1 MEQEDLNAQETNE
14 TKIDVSIKKP
24 LFYLITNI
32 GIVLLRK
39 MFVIFYYFT
48 YVKGKNSMYLK
59 PWQYFVDETTFAVK
73 EFQLF
78 FTDKQQ
84 PLYISGRLLFLIA
97 ITCIFIFIIYTL
109 IKKNFDDKKNKMF
122 LTLTIV
128 HFILMVWFVT
138 TFYFVRLI

>member
-1 MEQEDLNAQETNE
+1 MEQEDLNVQETNE

-39 MFVIFYYFT
+39 MFVILFYFT
-48 YVKGKNSMYLK
+48 YVKGKNSISLK

-97 ITCIFIFIIYTL
+97 ITCIFIFIITTL

-122 LTLTIV
+122 FTLTIV
-128 HFILMVWFVT
+128 HFVLMVWFVT
-138 TFYFVRLI
+138 TFYLQF